1 MKLHKDFYEY
11 KTIPFTYFK
20 KVANRHDFKKQ
31 WVTVKC
37 QEDIM
42 KQKPLNVEVRRL
54 RKNVWQY
61 DATNNIIFINRN
73 DNRLLLKWEGLTMS
87 MNTRQAIYI
96 ENLYEDFY
104 EKHYKELSK
113 TSDDVEW
120 IEQEASRLAEIDL
133 DNFEM
138 EG

>member
-1 MKLHKDFYEY
+1 MIDIDKMNTLFECDMFKICQENDKRKRVAIEFKRNSTGGGGGGTMSYDDDRDHVYMQPDKFVE
-11 KTIPFTYFK
+11 FTETFK
-20 KVANRHDFKKQ
+20 KIK
-31 WVTVKC
+31 
-37 QEDIM
+37 
-42 KQKPLNVEVRRL
+42 L
-54 RKNVWQY
+54 
-61 DATNNIIFINRN
+61 
-73 DNRLLLKWEGLTMS
+73 
-87 MNTRQAIYI
+87 YI
-96 ENLYEDFY
+96 ETLYENFY

>member
-1 MKLHKDFYEY
+1 
-11 KTIPFTYFK
+11 
-20 KVANRHDFKKQ
+20 
-31 WVTVKC
+31 
-37 QEDIM
+37 
-42 KQKPLNVEVRRL
+42 
-54 RKNVWQY
+54 
-61 DATNNIIFINRN
+61 
-73 DNRLLLKWEGLTMS
+73 MS
-87 MNTRQAIYI
+87 MTTRQAIYI

-120 IEQEASRLAEIDL
+120 IEKEARRLAEIDL

>member
-1 MKLHKDFYEY
+1 
-11 KTIPFTYFK
+11 
-20 KVANRHDFKKQ
+20 
-31 WVTVKC
+31 
-37 QEDIM
+37 
-42 KQKPLNVEVRRL
+42 
-54 RKNVWQY
+54 
-61 DATNNIIFINRN
+61 
-73 DNRLLLKWEGLTMS
+73 MS

-104 EKHYKELSK
+104 EKHYEELSK

-120 IEQEASRLAEIDL
+120 IEQESMRLAEIDL

>member
-1 MKLHKDFYEY
+1 
-11 KTIPFTYFK
+11 
-20 KVANRHDFKKQ
+20 
-31 WVTVKC
+31 
-37 QEDIM
+37 
-42 KQKPLNVEVRRL
+42 
-54 RKNVWQY
+54 
-61 DATNNIIFINRN
+61 
-73 DNRLLLKWEGLTMS
+73 

-104 EKHYKELSK
+104 EKHYEKLSK

-120 IEQEASRLAEIDL
+120 IEKEASRLAEIDL